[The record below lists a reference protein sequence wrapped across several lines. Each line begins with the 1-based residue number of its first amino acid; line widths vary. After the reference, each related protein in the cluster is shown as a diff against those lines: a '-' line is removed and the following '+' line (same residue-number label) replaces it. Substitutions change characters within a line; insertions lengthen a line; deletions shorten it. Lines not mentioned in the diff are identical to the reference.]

1 MSKNH
6 KKEIK
11 LMRLQKYIADCGI
24 TSRRKAEDLIV
35 EGLVKVNGIKVTE
48 LGTKVDP
55 VEDSV
60 MVRGEIVDVMRVDNV
75 YLVLNKP
82 RGYMT
87 TLSDP
92 EGRKTVMDLV
102 RAVSQRIY
110 PVGRLDYLSEGLL
123 IMTNDGELSN
133 MIMHPRYEVVKTY
146 EVKVFGK
153 VNESVLKKL
162 RVGIT
167 ADDGV
172 LKPKSVRILEQL
184 PNKTWLEFKLV
195 EGKNREIRRICEAA
209 NVTIDK
215 LKRVAIGNLA
225 IDKIKPGDWGFIS
238 KNEMLKL
245 IGINKDGSINDRAT
259 EYKSIKKSIAV
270 NKSSKHQK
278 EAKVADSKDFNKYN
292 KENYIE
298 TIKLQKE
305 IRQKMLEKKQ
315 EAEKSGVKVVASYEK
330 SKKPSSRRK

>member
-6 KKEIK
+6 KREIK
-11 LMRLQKYIADCGI
+11 LIRLQKYIADAGV
-24 TSRRKAEDLIV
+24 TSRRKAEDLIL
-35 EGLVKVNGIKVTE
+35 EGHVKVNGKKVTE
-48 LGTKVDP
+48 LGTKVNAE
-55 VEDSV
+55 EDSV
-60 MVRGEIVDVMRVDNV
+60 MVKGEVVDVQRIDHV

-82 RGYMT
+82 RGYMC

-92 EGRKTVMDLV
+92 EGRKTIMELV
-102 RAVSQRIY
+102 KAVSQRIY

-153 VNESVLKKL
+153 VNDSVLKKL
-162 RVGIT
+162 RAGIVG
-167 ADDGV
+167 DDGV
-172 LKPKSVRILEQL
+172 LKPLSVRIIEQL
-184 PNKTWLEFKLV
+184 PNKTWVEFKLT

-225 IDKIKPGDWGFIS
+225 IDKIKPGDWGFIT
-238 KNEMLKL
+238 KPEMLKL
-245 IGINKDGSINDRAT
+245 IGINKDGSKSDRAT
-259 EYKSIKKSIAV
+259 EYISMKKSIPAR
-270 NKSSKHQK
+270 KASKFQK
-278 EAKVADSKDFNKYN
+278 DAKVADNKDFGKYK
-292 KENYIE
+292 KENYLE

-305 IRQKMLEKKQ
+305 MKEKALEKKKEEEQ
-315 EAEKSGVKVVASYEK
+315 KGTKFVGSFQKTKTKRVN
-330 SKKPSSRRK
+330 RK